1 MLKTSDLLDPGSGAA
16 PVSEA
21 ARLFREGMSH
31 VAAGVH
37 VDTTAGAA
45 GRAGFTA
52 TAVAP
57 VTDSPPTLLVCANA
71 AGRSARKLHVNGV
84 FCVNALAAEESALA
98 EAFAGHGAL
107 SGADRFSLGAWSRLV
122 TGAPALDSGLVAFDC
137 LIVDTRRLGTHDVI
151 IGEVVSIRLGP
162 GGRPLVYFARGYR
175 TL

>member
-1 MLKTSDLLDPGSGAA
+1 MLKTSDLLDPPTGAA
-16 PVSEA
+16 PATEA

-37 VDTTAGAA
+37 VVTTDGAA

-71 AGRSARKLHVNGV
+71 GGRSARKLHVNGV
-84 FCVNALAAEESALA
+84 FCVNALPAGDSALA
-98 EAFAGHGAL
+98 EAFAGHAAI
-107 SGADRFSLGAWSRLV
+107 SGGDRFSLGAWSQLV
-122 TGAPALDSGLVAFDC
+122 TGAPALASSLVAFDC
-137 LIVDTRRLGTHDVI
+137 RLVDTRRLGTHDVI
-151 IGEVVSIRLGP
+151 IGEVAAVRLGP
-162 GGRPLVYFARGYR
+162 GGPPLVYFARGYR

>member
-1 MLKTSDLLDPGSGAA
+1 MLKPRDLNSLTGDALITES
-16 PVSEA
+16 

-37 VDTTAGAA
+37 VVTTDGAA

-57 VTDSPPTLLVCANA
+57 VTDAPPTLLVCANA

-84 FCVNALAAEESALA
+84 FCVNALTATESTLA
-98 EAFAGHGAL
+98 EAFAGHGEL
-107 SGADRFSLGAWSRLV
+107 SGVDRFSLGAWSRLA
-122 TGAPALDSGLVAFDC
+122 TGAPALETSLVAFDC
-137 LIVDTRRLGTHDVI
+137 RLVDTRRLGTHDVI
-151 IGEVVSIRLGP
+151 IGEVVAVRLGP
-162 GGRPLVYFARGYR
+162 GGPPLVYFARGYR